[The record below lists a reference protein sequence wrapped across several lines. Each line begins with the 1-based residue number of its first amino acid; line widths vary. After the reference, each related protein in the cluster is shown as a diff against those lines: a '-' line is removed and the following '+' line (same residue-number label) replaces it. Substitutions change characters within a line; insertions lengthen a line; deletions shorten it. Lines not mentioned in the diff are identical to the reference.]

1 MPYREFHYRWEFD
14 LESSP
19 EQLWPLVADTNRFNR
34 DTGLPAVTPVR
45 SQSESG
51 KNTRR
56 RLRLTAFGI
65 PVEWEEQPFEW
76 IRPAR
81 FGVVRR
87 YSKGP
92 IAELRVRVELT
103 ATQPEVEIPDPFR
116 SAGTKLVYEVWARP
130 KNFIGLIAIP
140 IQLGILSARNFARTF
155 REYDDLAKRGRTVAN
170 LSPNVEFV
178 PGGRS
183 RLLTLSEKMAA
194 QGTNDELVALL
205 VDHIENADELAL
217 ARIRPYE
224 LARQWQQPRRA
235 VLEACLCA
243 TRAGVLDMQWNL
255 ICPMCRGGQATDS
268 LQDLQSNVH
277 CPGCN
282 IDFTV
287 NFEQSIELTFRPNP
301 SIRKAAAETFCIGG
315 PQVTPHIAAQQLLEP
330 NSTRAIELSLET
342 GRYRLRTMAIDGW
355 QHLRAREKAD
365 GVATLRATNDGWAS
379 EELEVATDAD
389 LTFENATEV
398 EQLFILER
406 TAWSDDAATA
416 AEVTALQVFRDLF
429 ASEALRPGEQISV
442 GTLTVLFTDL
452 KDSTR
457 MYREI
462 GDATAFG
469 RVMNHFD
476 ILKQVI
482 ADEDGALVKTIGDA
496 VMAIFR
502 CPAGAVRA
510 MLHAQQRLAD
520 PPEGMQPLSL
530 KAGLHTG
537 PCIAVTLNDRLDYFG
552 STVNMAARLEGQSTG
567 DDVVISSAVYSDP
580 EVRDLLSD
588 PGNGCSATRFEIPLK
603 GFDREQFELWRVT
616 KVRSRAGEG
625 GSVPGRETLL
635 L

>member
-34 DTGLPAVTPVR
+34 DTGLPAVTAVR
-45 SQSESG
+45 GQSENP

-56 RLRLTAFGI
+56 RLRLRAFGI

-76 IRPAR
+76 IRPSR

-92 IAELRVRVELT
+92 MAELRVLVQLT
-103 ATQPEVEIPDPFR
+103 PTQPNSASPDQLQ
-116 SAGTKLVYEVWARP
+116 SEGTKLVYEIWAKP

-140 IQLGILSARNFARTF
+140 IQLGLLSARNFARTF
-155 REYDDLAKRGRTVAN
+155 REYDNLAKRGRTVAN
-170 LSPNVEFV
+170 LSPRVEFV
-178 PGGRS
+178 AGGRP
-183 RLLTLSEKMAA
+183 RLLALSEKMAA
-194 QGTNDELVALL
+194 AGTDVKLVALL
-205 VDHIENADELAL
+205 VDHIENADELEL

-224 LARQWQQPRRA
+224 LARQWEQPQRA
-235 VLEACLCA
+235 VLETCLCA
-243 TRAGVLDMQWNL
+243 TRAGVLDLQWNL
-255 ICPMCRGGQATDS
+255 ICPMCRGGPATDS
-268 LQDLQSNVH
+268 LQDIQSKVH

-301 SIRKAAAETFCIGG
+301 SIRKADAETFCIGG
-315 PQVTPHIAAQQLLEP
+315 PQVTPHIAAQQLVAP
-330 NSTRAIELSLET
+330 HSTREIDLSLET
-342 GRYRLRTMAIDGW
+342 GRYRLRTMSIEGW
-355 QHLRAREKAD
+355 QHLRAAEK
-365 GVATLRATNDGWAS
+365 GKGLATLRATKDGWTNV
-379 EELEVATDAD
+379 ELEIATDAR
-389 LTFENATEV
+389 LNFENATDV

-496 VMAIFR
+496 VMAVFR

-520 PPEGMQPLSL
+520 PPPGLEPLSL

-567 DDVVISSAVYSDP
+567 GDVVISTAVYSDP

-588 PGNGCSATRFEIPLK
+588 PGNGFSATRFEMPLK
-603 GFDREQFELWRVT
+603 GFDKERFELWRVT
-616 KVRSRAGEG
+616 VRNRA
-625 GSVPGRETLL
+625 R
-635 L
+635 